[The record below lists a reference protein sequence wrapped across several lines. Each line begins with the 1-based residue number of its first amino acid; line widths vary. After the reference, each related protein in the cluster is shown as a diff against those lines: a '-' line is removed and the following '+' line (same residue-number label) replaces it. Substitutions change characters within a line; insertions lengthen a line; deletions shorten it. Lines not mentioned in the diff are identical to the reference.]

1 MRRRTAKNYPRRKA
15 WVVLAKNIYGILAV
29 LTPSGKFIKLR
40 EGGELSPRL
49 FTVSD
54 KDLAYYN
61 PKKFRKAAYKA
72 TESKSVMH
80 AERQVALTTLVDG
93 WEVFIARLGSAKCPV
108 DSIGKDG
115 KVFLTLKKEIK

>member
-15 WVVLAKNIYGILAV
+15 WVVLAKNTEGVLAV
-29 LTPSGKFIKLR
+29 LTQSGRFIKLR
-40 EGGELSPRL
+40 EGKELSPRL

-54 KDLAYYN
+54 IDLAYYN
-61 PKKFRKAAYKA
+61 TKKFSKAAYKT
-72 TESKSVMH
+72 TEYKSVLR
-80 AERQVALTTLVDG
+80 AERQAELATLAAG

-115 KVFLTLKKEIK
+115 KVFLTLKKETK